1 MLLFSKFGLSCVLL
15 CFDSHQLNCN
25 GSLDDQLKIDTLLSY
40 CSSYLIFFHH
50 ECFCEVFVFE
60 EIMGFDLFCSFVI
73 FIVNSCIFA
82 LKRNKL

>member
-40 CSSYLIFFHH
+40 CSSYLIFFSIMNAFVRFLSLKKLWVLI
-50 ECFCEVFVFE
+50 CFV
-60 EIMGFDLFCSFVI
+60 L
-73 FIVNSCIFA
+73 
-82 LKRNKL
+82 L